1 MQYFTFTLR
10 EDGTNGDEWIVRIPA
25 STNNLSVE
33 GDLGLDELCDYFQQF
48 VQGCGYRIPSG
59 ARIGVIEHED

>member
-25 STNNLSVE
+25 STHTLSVD
-33 GDLGLDELCDYFQQF
+33 GDLSLDEVCDYFQQF
-48 VQGCGYRIPSG
+48 VQGCGYHLKPGST
-59 ARIGVIEHED
+59 IGVIDEE